1 MTCRELLKLQYLS
14 KVNSTAVGGCED
26 CPSDYGYLADPN
38 YCPRLHGGITNDEIC
53 GKCWDREIVKEGTSN
68 TFQDN
73 LIQKIKE
80 IGKEL
85 IDRAKDIVPENAD
98 FVNNISISINIP
110 STTDRFNMPTLEW
123 NVETV
128 SKNIIKIMMEE
139 D

>member
-1 MTCRELLKLQYLS
+1 MT
-14 KVNSTAVGGCED
+14 
-26 CPSDYGYLADPN
+26 
-38 YCPRLHGGITNDEIC
+38 DEIC
-53 GKCWDREIVKEGTSN
+53 GKCWNREIVKEGTSN